1 MKCESMVFMVWLA
14 VNDQCLLTDFFI
26 LLFSSSPT
34 TSRNYT
40 ECWMIDDGWY
50 SLHLSWLHPAGTHCT
65 VYYRVFKSAYAFI
78 HKLVHAEVKLLC
90 DHTKVEGKVRSRTG
104 HEGPERK

>member
-34 TSRNYT
+34 PSRNYT

-50 SLHLSWLHPAGTHCT
+50 SLHPPPLLLAPSSRHALYRILS
-65 VYYRVFKSAYAFI
+65 RV
-78 HKLVHAEVKLLC
+78 
-90 DHTKVEGKVRSRTG
+90 
-104 HEGPERK
+104 